1 MNGEELPL
9 NGASTQAAA
18 LVGQVVSQDASQ
30 DDIAASLAAAQLP
43 QAPLAMPK
51 QALEHTKGQ
60 LLGRV
65 MAVFGAGKRRAQG

>member
-1 MNGEELPL
+1 MNDEELPL

-18 LVGQVVSQDASQ
+18 FAGQVASQ
-30 DDIAASLAAAQLP
+30 DPSQEDIAKTLAAAQLP

-51 QALEHTKGQ
+51 QPLEHANGL

-65 MAVFGAGKRRAQG
+65 LSLFGAGKRRAQG

>member
-9 NGASTQAAA
+9 NDASTKAAA
-18 LVGQVVSQDASQ
+18 LVDQVASQ
-30 DDIAASLAAAQLP
+30 DPSQDEITASLAAAQLP

-51 QALEHTKGQ
+51 QALEHRKGL

-65 MAVFGAGKRRAQG
+65 MAMFGAEKRRTQG